1 MNLSEQRDRIRQQ
14 VEDLERS
21 LCATETELDL
31 LSSDTDDQSN
41 GDSDEEA
48 GQETSGLLAQRDK
61 IQSEIQ
67 NLENFLGP
75 HSSVVVSDDDSSS
88 SDSELGLSPSV
99 DLCLQMNLVYQQVLQ
114 EKLQQLDMLMTHNL
128 RQQKDIL
135 SQLSGPMRETSRED
149 PASSSYPKP
158 TTLFLG
164 HFLKPYFK
172 DKLTG
177 LGPPANQETQEKMVK
192 MKGCLDY
199 NKIKVK
205 RWGSWQK
212 ALLIDAVSRDS
223 LRRLI
228 QPKLS
233 RVDYLSQKLS
243 SADESSGHQLRSTI
257 ESLEKEIES
266 LRAKKAKDL
275 IGEQFEDHDWQK
287 IANIDFEGLREAED
301 ICLFWQ
307 NFLHPSVNKS
317 RWSAEE
323 VQKLKE
329 ISRRHEERHW
339 DLIAA
344 ELGTGRTAFMC
355 LQTFQR
361 FISDSLKRRTWTES
375 EDQKLRELVDK
386 MRIGNF
392 IPYTQISYFME
403 GRDTPQL
410 IYRWCQVLD
419 PSLKKGPWSKEED
432 QMLLRA
438 VARHGEKSWWK
449 IRLEVPGRTDSAC
462 RDRYKDCLKEGTKKG
477 TFDDE
482 ELELLKKLVDK
493 HGVGRWAKI
502 AAEVPNRNDAQCMR
516 AWKTIRRRLEAS
528 STQRRRS
535 SEAPKRKRRTPLL
548 RVKVKKKKKEEE
560 EEEESSDEEEEAVV
574 KYMESDEEEE
584 EEREREEPAAGDG
597 DEEEQEEYR
606 VLPMSRWIPDKENQV
621 GNLPSWRP
629 VTLPTSSDPSRP
641 QQPVRSTV
649 LGKSGWSVAVGPPP
663 QDLRWEERHGGGV
676 MMMLSHDQ
684 LYAQLSRQAADKRNK
699 RHPRRVTET
708 SLDYQLQAAVSP
720 WIGNLLIPS
729 PGGATLADALGECGG
744 KSRVSSTPIFLLLL
758 HAMSMDTTGCKKVIE
773 RRKDKLLLVD
783 PPPLPPAPLKSPKTV
798 AGMLQRRQAAKNRPP
813 DVNRPP
819 LLLLRP
825 APPTRL
831 PFPSMLPG
839 SHFSQPREPSL
850 CLLPAPSLAT
860 PTSLTLQLISS
871 PPPPPPLS
879 QQVPPSLAPPP
890 PDSVTANQE
899 AGRAKND
906 YTYTVIASHPAP
918 KDTPT
923 GKKRGR
929 EEECVG
935 GASTATT
942 RKGKRIRN
950 LSQKA
955 IESEASANQKRR
967 SSPKFLPEEGGAKQ
981 VPSPKVS
988 SWAPRGAVQMVQA
1001 PPPGQLFIRPSVLL
1015 SPLPPRFVL
1024 QPVCGSAPSMS
1035 PRLPQSVSPP
1045 TQKEDLTFDPSLI
1058 FPESPAEVRDWLSGR
1073 GGVVVPELGV
1083 ALPYLPPFVSSLSML
1098 SVLLH
1103 GKASLARTTRRLLS
1117 CHSPRPQ
1124 ATPQGTPPRPADS
1137 TSDEAGASVVADEE
1151 AELLL
1156 ASRQL
1161 VKERFA
1167 ENPAYQMLKA
1177 RFLSCFTLPALLAS
1191 LPPVAPPSACQ
1202 DEDEDEED
1210 AVKVMTKRRERVAGS
1225 RLLPRD
1231 GAGDPASHFTGINA
1245 QPRPSDTQ

>member
-1 MNLSEQRDRIRQQ
+1 MNLSEQRDRIQQQ

-21 LCATETELDL
+21 LCATKTELDL
-31 LSSDTDDQSN
+31 LSSDTDDESN
-41 GDSDEEA
+41 VDTDEEV
-48 GQETSGLLAQRDK
+48 GQVTAGLLAQRDK

-67 NLENFLGP
+67 NLENFLGTRSP
-75 HSSVVVSDDDSSS
+75 VIVSDDESSS
-88 SDSELGLSPSV
+88 SNSELGLPVSV

-114 EKLQQLDMLMTHNL
+114 EKLQQLEMLMAHNL
-128 RQQKDIL
+128 RQQKEVL
-135 SQLSGPMRETSRED
+135 SQLSGPMRDASRED
-149 PASSSYPKP
+149 LASSSYTKP

-172 DKLTG
+172 DKVTG
-177 LGPPANQETQEKMVK
+177 LGPPANQETQEKMMK
-192 MKGCLDY
+192 MKGCLDN

-205 RWGSWQK
+205 RWESWQK
-212 ALLIDAVSRDS
+212 TLLIDAVSRDS

-243 SADESSGHQLRSTI
+243 SADESNGHQLRLTI

-266 LRAKKAKDL
+266 LRGRKAEEL
-275 IGEQFEDHDWQK
+275 IGNQFEDHDWQK

-301 ICLFWQ
+301 IRLFWQ
-307 NFLHPSVNKS
+307 NFLHPSINKS

-323 VQKLKE
+323 VQKLRE
-329 ISRRHEERHW
+329 LSRRHKERNW

-375 EDQKLRELVDK
+375 EDKKFRELVDK

-438 VARHGEKSWWK
+438 VARHGGKSWWK

-502 AAEVPNRNDAQCMR
+502 AAEVPNRNDAQCLR
-516 AWKTIRRRLEAS
+516 AWKTVKRRLEAS
-528 STQRRRS
+528 STQRRRKRS
-535 SEAPKRKRRTPLL
+535 SGATETKMKIRTHLL
-548 RVKVKKKKKEEE
+548 KVKVKK
-560 EEEESSDEEEEAVV
+560 EEESSEEDDVVV
-574 KYMESDEEEE
+574 KYMESDEDEEEREEPVARKGDEEE
-584 EEREREEPAAGDG
+584 EE
-597 DEEEQEEYR
+597 EYCM
-606 VLPMSRWIPDKENQV
+606 LPMSRWIPDEKNQV
-621 GNLPSWRP
+621 GNLASSLCP
-629 VTLPTSSDPSRP
+629 VTLPSSSDPSHH
-641 QQPVRSTV
+641 QQPVRSTIV
-649 LGKSGWSVAVGPPP
+649 GKFGRSVVVGPHP

-676 MMMLSHDQ
+676 MMMLSHEQ
-684 LYAQLSRQAADKRNK
+684 LYTQLNRQAAYKRNK
-699 RHPRRVTET
+699 HHPRRMTDT

-720 WIGNLLIPS
+720 WVGNLLIPR
-729 PGGATLADALGECGG
+729 PTEATLADALSECGG
-744 KSRVSSTPIFLLLL
+744 KTKVGSTPLFLLLL
-758 HAMSMDTTGCKKVIE
+758 RAMNMDTTGCKKVIE
-773 RRKDKLLLVD
+773 RRKDKLLPVD
-783 PPPLPPAPLKSPKTV
+783 PPPQPPAPLKDPKTV
-798 AGMLQRRQAAKNRPP
+798 AGMLQRHQAAKNRPQP
-813 DVNRPP
+813 DVKPPP
-819 LLLLRP
+819 LLLLQQ

-831 PFPSMLPG
+831 PFPSMLPWSPL
-839 SHFSQPREPSL
+839 SHPREPSIG
-850 CLLPAPSLAT
+850 LLHTPSLAT
-860 PTSLTLQLISS
+860 PTSASVPLSVQLVS
-871 PPPPPPLS
+871 PPPRAFS
-879 QQVPPSLAPPP
+879 HQVPPSLAAPPLALLP
-890 PDSVTANQE
+890 PVFVASNAN
-899 AGRAKND
+899 ND
-906 YTYTVIASHPAP
+906 HTYTIIGPHPAP
-918 KDTPT
+918 KAVPT

-935 GASTATT
+935 GAPMAVVHEEKRV
-942 RKGKRIRN
+942 RK

-955 IESEASANQKRR
+955 IESQTSASEMRR
-967 SSPKFLPEEGGAKQ
+967 RRRGSSPKVQ
-981 VPSPKVS
+981 RPKVS
-988 SWAPRGAVQMVQA
+988 SWVPGGLVQMVQA
-1001 PPPGQLFIRPSVLL
+1001 PPPGLLFIRPSVLL
-1015 SPLPPRFVL
+1015 SPLPPQLIL
-1024 QPVCGSAPSMS
+1024 QPACGSPSS
-1035 PRLPQSVSPP
+1035 NYPRLPPPSQSVNPP
-1045 TQKEDLTFDPSLI
+1045 TQTDDLNFDPSLI
-1058 FPESPAEVRDWLSGR
+1058 FLESSVEVRDWLSGR
-1073 GGVVVPELGV
+1073 GGVAVPELGV
-1083 ALPYLPPFVSSLSML
+1083 ALPYLPPFVSNLSTL

-1103 GKASLARTTRRLLS
+1103 SKGSLTRTTSRLLS
-1117 CHSPRPQ
+1117 HHSRPSQATSTPQ
-1124 ATPQGTPPRPADS
+1124 ATPPHLPDS
-1137 TSDEAGASVVADEE
+1137 TSKEAGASVDAEE

-1156 ASRQL
+1156 AVRHL

-1191 LPPVAPPSACQ
+1191 VRPVATPSACQ
-1202 DEDEDEED
+1202 DEDEEED
-1210 AVKVMTKRRERVAGS
+1210 MKSTMKRERSGRVVGS

-1231 GAGDPASHFTGINA
+1231 GAGAPANHFSGINA
-1245 QPRPSDTQ
+1245 QPRHNGTQ